1 MEEECLIMMTW
12 GLYAARCTK
21 GPYLVSTKVVFC
33 KLYVFIFYFY
43 RSYIELATVKCGG
56 GGYIA

>member
-1 MEEECLIMMTW
+1 MMTW

-21 GPYLVSTKVVFC
+21 GPYLVSTKEVFC